1 MELNNKDKE
10 LIERGTKALINEL
23 GYSGFL
29 KYISRIH
36 LCSKSYF
43 REQEV
48 VYKGVAAD
56 EEYEN
61 NEVG

>member
-1 MELNNKDKE
+1 MELNSKDRE

-36 LCSKSYF
+36 LCSKKYF
-43 REQEV
+43 RAEEEI
-48 VYKGVAAD
+48 YKSISAD
-56 EEYEN
+56 EKLKEN
-61 NEVG
+61 KIG